1 MVAIGEHYRP
11 ARDGGGPE
19 QPAPPGVYR
28 VVGTGDPVALL
39 RVGDADGRRVTTG
52 EVVRVDHVALDASF
66 ERADDP
72 DAGIHP
78 IRGLANAASGF
89 YWQFRRFF

>member
-1 MVAIGEHYRP
+1 MVAIGEHYLSV
-11 ARDGGGPE
+11 DGGATE
-19 QPAPPGVYR
+19 RSVPAGVYR

-52 EVVRVDHVALDASF
+52 EVVRVARATVDASF
-66 ERADDP
+66 EPADDP

-78 IRGLANAASGF
+78 IRTLANAASGF